1 MLSSA
6 KICWNVSVLVWSACL
21 HPDKTASNPT
31 RAHATRLRTFPNASI
46 AENHPTTPPGS
57 LCTKVTSCDY
67 KNVLVKGFPVLA
79 GNLPGPTGITFGL
92 LRNPAEQGKLDGVVQ
107 ELAQENGFATALNR
121 RFALSEVVREGLL
134 PGPHGDAVLAQ
145 AYGGKN

>member
-1 MLSSA
+1 M
-6 KICWNVSVLVWSACL
+6 
-21 HPDKTASNPT
+21 
-31 RAHATRLRTFPNASI
+31 
-46 AENHPTTPPGS
+46 
-57 LCTKVTSCDY
+57 
-67 KNVLVKGFPVLA
+67 VKGFPVLA